1 MQEECYSPQESN
13 KYVELRTD
21 DNSLVENLQKEQE
34 TQKVVVAK
42 KTFRTFKKAVSPQQ
56 ANGKKEVKGAS
67 EASEQK

>member
-1 MQEECYSPQESN
+1 M
-13 KYVELRTD
+13 ELRTD

-42 KTFRTFKKAVSPQQ
+42 KTFRTFKKPVSPQQ